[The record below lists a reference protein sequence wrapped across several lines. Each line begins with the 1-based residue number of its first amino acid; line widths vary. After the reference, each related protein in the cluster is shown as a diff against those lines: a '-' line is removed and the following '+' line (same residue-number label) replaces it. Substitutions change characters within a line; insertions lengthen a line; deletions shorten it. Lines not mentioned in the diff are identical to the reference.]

1 MLKSSLERYLD
12 TLKNAEGFAE
22 NIPFWSRKPK
32 NPAQLVGFPQ
42 DLDNRVAD
50 LLTLKGI
57 RSLYSH
63 QAQAIE
69 HLHRGDN
76 VVVSTGTASGKSL
89 CYMIPIL
96 EQMVQNES
104 ATALLFFPTKAL
116 ENDQLN
122 SFAEFRQL
130 ANPEIGQTIISAVYD
145 GDTPSHLRSAIRDG
159 ARIILTNPD
168 MLHLGILPHHT
179 TWMNFLRNLKYV
191 VIDEVHI
198 YRGVFGS
205 NVANVIRRLDR
216 ILSFYGAKP
225 QYILTSATISNPKE
239 HAERLIG
246 RTVES
251 ISEDGSP
258 HGERNFVFY
267 NPPIVNEELG
277 VRKGLLSTTIDF
289 STEILSR
296 NIQTLLFMRSR
307 RGVEL
312 AIHDLRELY
321 PRKNHQVRGYRSGYL
336 KADRREIE
344 HGLKAGEITLAVATN
359 ALELGVDIG
368 GVDQVIMAGY
378 PGTITSTLQ
387 QAGRAGR
394 KLNESVAVLIAS
406 ANPLD
411 QFLCQHPDYILER
424 SPERALIDPDNPLIL
439 IQQLVCAQF
448 ELPFLKGDT
457 FGNILWDDL
466 EQYLKVL
473 ADQGTLIK
481 RGERYFYSSEEYP
494 ASLIS
499 LRSTATRS
507 INLQVEEDGK
517 PRLIGEVDYASS
529 LWMTHPGA
537 VYLHEGET
545 YLVKDLDLEENV
557 AHLQEQLTPYFTE
570 PVKTEEIQLVNDQ
583 ETLTQTGCEAHYGEI
598 TVTSKI
604 DSFKK
609 IDWETRTVINVEPLD
624 LPPTV
629 LQTMGYWIILNDET
643 VEKMREEKMWASDP
657 NDYGPNWDAIRQK
670 VRERDSFRC
679 RMCGLPETGRPH
691 HVHHKVPFRSF
702 ASAEIANS
710 LDNLITLCPGC
721 HRIAEMNVRI
731 RSAISGLKYLLVN
744 LAPLQVMCDDN
755 DLGSYADPAADFTAR
770 KPVILIYDSVPA
782 GIGLSKT
789 LFTEHYQLLA
799 NAYDLITHCPC
810 ADGCPSC
817 VGPVA
822 ENGAGGKK
830 ETLFLLDLLL
840 KQESA

>member
-1 MLKSSLERYLD
+1 MLKSSLDRYLD
-12 TLKNAEGFAE
+12 ILKNSQDFAD
-22 NIPFWSRKPK
+22 NIPFWSHKEA
-32 NPAQLVGFPQ
+32 NPARLVEIPESV
-42 DLDNRVAD
+42 DKRVAE
-50 LLTLKGI
+50 LLNQKGI
-57 RSLYSH
+57 QSLYCH

-69 HLHRGDN
+69 SLHQGAN
-76 VVVSTGTASGKSL
+76 IVVSTGTASGKSL

-96 EQMVQNES
+96 EQMVQNET

-122 SFAEFRQL
+122 SFVEFRQL
-130 ANPEIGQTIISAVYD
+130 AKPEIGQKIISAVYD
-145 GDTPSHLRSAIRDG
+145 GDTPTHLRSAIRDG

-179 TWMNFLRNLKYV
+179 AWMNFLRNLKYI

-216 ILSFYGAKP
+216 ILTFYGAKP
-225 QYILTSATISNPKE
+225 QYILTSATIANPQE

-246 RTVES
+246 RPVDS
-251 ISEDGSP
+251 ISDDGSP

-267 NPPIVNEELG
+267 NPPIINEELG
-277 VRKGLLSTTIDF
+277 VRKGLLSSTIDF
-289 STEILSR
+289 STEILAKKV
-296 NIQTLLFMRSR
+296 QTLLFMRSR

-312 AIHDLRELY
+312 AIHDLRALY
-321 PRKNHQVRGYRSGYL
+321 PRKTQEVRGYRSGYL

-344 HGLKAGEITLAVATN
+344 HGLKAGQITLAVATN

-394 KLNESVAVLIAS
+394 KMNESVAVLIAS

-411 QFLCQHPDYILER
+411 QFLCQHPEYILQR
-424 SPERALIDPDNPLIL
+424 SPEKALIDPDNPLIL

-448 ELPFLKGDT
+448 ELPFLIGDH
-457 FGNILWDDL
+457 FGSILWEDL
-466 EQYLKVL
+466 EQYLDVL
-473 ADQGTLIK
+473 ANQGTLIK

-507 INLQVEEDGK
+507 INLQTEEDGK

-545 YLVKDLDLEENV
+545 YLVKDLDLEQNI
-557 AHLQEQLTPYFTE
+557 AHLAQQSLPYFTE
-570 PVKTEEIQLVNDQ
+570 PVKSEEIQLVNDQ
-583 ETLTQTGCEAHYGEI
+583 ESIAQAGCEVHFGEI

-609 IDWETRTVINVEPLD
+609 IDWDSRAVLNVESLE

-643 VEKMREEKMWASDP
+643 VDKMREEKMWASDP
-657 NDYGPNWDAIRQK
+657 NDYGPNWDNIRLA
-670 VRERDSFRC
+670 VRQRDSFRC

-691 HVHHKVPFRSF
+691 HVHHKIPFRSF
-702 ASAEIANS
+702 ASIETANS
-710 LDNLITLCPGC
+710 LNNLITLCPGC

-770 KPVILIYDSVPA
+770 KPVILIYDSIPA
-782 GIGLSKT
+782 GIGLSKS
-789 LFTEHYQLLA
+789 LFSEHYQLLA
-799 NAYDLITHCPC
+799 NAYDLITHCAC
-810 ADGCPSC
+810 SDGCPSC

-830 ETLFLLDLLL
+830 ETLFLLELLM
-840 KQESA
+840 KQETA

>member
-1 MLKSSLERYLD
+1 MLKSSLDRYLD
-12 TLKNAEGFAE
+12 TLKNSQGFAE
-22 NIPFWSRKPK
+22 NIPFWAHKEA
-32 NPAQLVGFPQ
+32 NPAQLAGIPE
-42 DLDNRVAD
+42 DLEPVIKD
-50 LLTLKGI
+50 LLFKKGI
-57 RSLYSH
+57 QSLYSH
-63 QAQAIE
+63 QAQAVESIHHGE
-69 HLHRGDN
+69 HI
-76 VVVSTGTASGKSL
+76 VVSTGTASGKSL
-89 CYMIPIL
+89 CYMLPIL
-96 EQMVQNES
+96 EQMVQDDTS
-104 ATALLFFPTKAL
+104 TALLFFPTKAL

-122 SFAEFRQL
+122 TFAEFRQL
-130 ANPEIGQTIISAVYD
+130 SSPEVGEKIVSAVYD
-145 GDTPSHLRSAIRDG
+145 GDTPAHLRSAIRDS

-179 TWMNFLRNLKYV
+179 AWMNFLRNLKFI

-216 ILSFYGAKP
+216 ILAFYGAKP
-225 QYILTSATISNPKE
+225 QYIMTSATIANPQD
-239 HAERLIG
+239 HAEKLIG
-246 RTVES
+246 RPVHS

-277 VRKGLLSTTIDF
+277 VRKGLLSSTIDF

-296 NIQTLLFMRSR
+296 NVQTLLFMRSR

-312 AIHDLRELY
+312 AIHDLQALY
-321 PRKNHQVRGYRSGYL
+321 PRKTQIIRGYRSGYL
-336 KADRREIE
+336 KSDRREIE
-344 HGLKAGEITLAVATN
+344 HGLKAGEITLAIATN

-394 KLNESVAVLIAS
+394 KMNESVAVLIAS

-411 QFLCQHPDYILER
+411 QFLCQHPEYILDKP
-424 SPERALIDPDNPLIL
+424 PEKALIDPDNPLIL

-457 FGNILWDDL
+457 FGSILWEDL
-466 EQYLKVL
+466 EQYLDVL
-473 ADQGTLIK
+473 ASQGTLVK
-481 RGERYFYSSEEYP
+481 RGERYFYTSEEYP

-507 INLQVEEDGK
+507 INLQIEVDGK

-545 YLVKDLDLEENV
+545 YLVRDLDLEENI
-557 AHLQEQLTPYFTE
+557 AHLEEQTTAYFTE
-570 PVKTEEIQLVNDQ
+570 AVKTEEIQLINDQ
-583 ETLTQTGCEAHYGEI
+583 ECIPQIGCEAHFGEI

-609 IDWETRTVINVEPLD
+609 IDWETRAVINVEPLD

-643 VEKMREEKMWASDP
+643 VDKMREEKMWASDP
-657 NDYGPNWDAIRQK
+657 NDYDTNWEAIRLQ
-670 VRERDSFRC
+670 VRQRDSFRC

-691 HVHHKVPFRSF
+691 HVHHKIPFRSF
-702 ASAEIANS
+702 TSAEIANS
-710 LDNLITLCPGC
+710 LENLITLCPGC

-731 RSAISGLKYLLVN
+731 RSAISGLKYILFHLS
-744 LAPLQVMCDDN
+744 PLQVMCDEN

-799 NAYDLITHCPC
+799 NAHDLITHCGC

-830 ETLFLLDLLL
+830 ETLFLLELLM
-840 KQESA
+840 KQENA